1 MKTIYSFITFIILSF
16 FLGAQI
22 ALANATDSLDNL
34 VPENTNKI
42 SKSNKSD
49 NLSQNNNNEAD
60 IFGDEQTFPFVAGL
74 GKNAAH

>member
-1 MKTIYSFITFIILSF
+1 MYIKGTFIILSF

-22 ALANATDSLDNL
+22 ALANTTDTLDNL

-42 SKSNKSD
+42 SKSNESD